1 VFIPGIKGPKRWQT
15 LPFGNLNK
23 KSIEDRRKTL
33 ETYIKVCLLIVL
45 PLQCVVIKQDRSKTL
60 EIYIKVCLL
69 IVLPLQCVVTKQ
81 DRSKTL
87 ETYIK
92 VCSLIVLPLQDNTL

>member
-45 PLQCVVIKQDRSKTL
+45 PLQCVVTKQDRRKTL

-69 IVLPLQCVVTKQ
+69 IVLAIL
-81 DRSKTL
+81 
-87 ETYIK
+87 Y
-92 VCSLIVLPLQDNTL
+92 N